1 MSLSYAVKPWVVLG
15 RARTPDGTE
24 LTLTSHASEYV
35 ITANRESLMSSRAHG
50 SEDALAVVGCRRART
65 LAAPRVLIGG
75 LGMGF
80 TLRAALDVLPADA
93 AVVVA
98 ELVPA
103 VVEWNR
109 GALGEVANYPL
120 RDPRVRVEERDVA
133 VTIHSNPAAFDA
145 VLLDVDN
152 GPAAM
157 TTASNA
163 ALYSGEGISRL
174 RGALTRGGI
183 LALWA
188 ARKES
193 RFEQT
198 LRAAGFEVSW
208 ERVHAHSN
216 KRGARHIIVVAHPRL
231 TSPGPR
237 IPARAS
243 APRTSRF
250 HR

>member
-1 MSLSYAVKPWVVLG
+1 MKPWVVLG
-15 RARTPDGTE
+15 NARTPDGTE

-35 ITANRESLMSSRAHG
+35 ITANRETLMSSRAHG
-50 SEDALAVVGCRRART
+50 SEDALAVLGCQRART

-80 TLRAALDVLPADA
+80 TLRTALDVLPPSAR
-93 AVVVA
+93 VIVA

-109 GALGEVANYPL
+109 GPLGAVANYPL

-133 VTIHSNPAAFDA
+133 VTIHSNRAAFDA

-163 ALYSGEGISRL
+163 TLYGREGLSLL
-174 RGALTRGGI
+174 RGALTAGGI
-183 LALWA
+183 LALWS
-188 ARKES
+188 AREDS
-193 RFEQT
+193 RFERT
-198 LRAAGFEVSW
+198 LRAAGFEVRR
-208 ERVHAHSN
+208 ELVNTRSN
-216 KRGARHIIVVAHPRL
+216 KRGARHTILVAHNI
-231 TSPGPR
+231 G
-237 IPARAS
+237 AAE
-243 APRTSRF
+243 
-250 HR
+250 